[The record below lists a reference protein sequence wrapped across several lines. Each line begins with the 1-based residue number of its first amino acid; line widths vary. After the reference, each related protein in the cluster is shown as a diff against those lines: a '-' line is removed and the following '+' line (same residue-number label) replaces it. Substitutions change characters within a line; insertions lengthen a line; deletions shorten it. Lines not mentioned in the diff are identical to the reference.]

1 MTPLM
6 PWPLVLEGPALIAA
20 LTALAAGGVLWLTL
34 RIRGRLSAPLL
45 MFQGVF
51 YVGYVAYVLTKL

>member
-1 MTPLM
+1 
-6 PWPLVLEGPALIAA
+6 VLEGPALVAA
-20 LTALAAGGVLWLTL
+20 LTALVAGGVLWLTL

-51 YVGYVAYVLTKL
+51 YVGYVAYVITKL